1 LENQR
6 NYLQIVRSN
15 KRPQKC
21 LSKIVILYTRNYY
34 DKKIYTPNSLEI
46 SFSIKDS
53 KTDKNETIDL
63 NLKAQI
69 QYLNK

>member
-1 LENQR
+1 M
-6 NYLQIVRSN
+6 I
-15 KRPQKC
+15 
-21 LSKIVILYTRNYY
+21 
-34 DKKIYTPNSLEI
+34 KKIYSQQFGNA